1 MYIVGNVRI
10 VAYVTTIKY
19 YKQDVGGKMQ
29 TNINNV
35 FSDINQKSKSAS
47 ELLSIVK
54 MSNSI
59 SKNNEYTN
67 QNNMTVIRTDTYSK
81 SNDVSASTGIYSAR
95 IVNNVSNNSTT
106 NLTSGANSYIKQ
118 KQRAFASQCKINLS
132 SNLTPIV
139 NNATEAKR
147 AQQYYSLLSTPRK
160 ISYNPSYVVNQNTSG
175 TPYSG
180 NCANTS
186 CHMMAQINSKG
197 KYGFT
202 SISKIGNYTRVD
214 AKASDYNPNTK
225 GYFNYKGLSKE
236 ELSNIIVSEIDH
248 GRSVELHTSYSKGE
262 HWVVVTGYTLD
273 SSGNIKLST
282 ENGRN
287 YITGLSGIDPY
298 PNIYGNKQ
306 VTDDL
311 GKSATVATSG
321 QWLNTDT
328 NGYQVFTYNP

>member
-1 MYIVGNVRI
+1 MEITNCNLQLTSTVAKQNTRI
-10 VAYVTTIKY
+10 
-19 YKQDVGGKMQ
+19 
-29 TNINNV
+29 
-35 FSDINQKSKSAS
+35 
-47 ELLSIVK
+47 L
-54 MSNSI
+54 
-59 SKNNEYTN
+59 N
-67 QNNMTVIRTDTYSK
+67 QNTVTQSDNNLQ
-81 SNDVSASTGIYSAR
+81 NDVIQANTDRFIQNDYTKEEIGIYSAR
-95 IVNNVSNNSTT
+95 IVNNASNNSTT
-106 NLTSGANSYIKQ
+106 NLTSGTNSYIKQ
-118 KQRAFASQCKINLS
+118 KQRAFASQCNVNLS
-132 SNLTPIV
+132 SSMTPVV
-139 NNATEAKR
+139 NNATDAKR
-147 AQQYYSLLSTPRK
+147 AQQYYSLLTTPRK
-160 ISYNPSYVVNQNTSG
+160 ISYNPSYVVNQKTSG
-175 TPYSG
+175 KPYSG
-180 NCANTS
+180 SCANTS

-202 SISKIGNYTRVD
+202 SISKIGSHTRTD

-248 GRSVELHTSYSKGE
+248 GRSVELHTSYSQGE

-298 PNIYGNKQ
+298 PNIYGNEQ

-328 NGYQVFTYNP
+328 GGYQVFTYNP